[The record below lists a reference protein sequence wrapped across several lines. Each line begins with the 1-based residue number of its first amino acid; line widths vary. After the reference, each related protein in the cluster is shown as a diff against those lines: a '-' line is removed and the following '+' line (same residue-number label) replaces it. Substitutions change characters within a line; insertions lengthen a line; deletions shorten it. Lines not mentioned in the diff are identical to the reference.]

1 MTVIAFSMQKAT
13 GRSHREITAL
23 LKNISPAIIQQQKQK
38 LKKEILTMFHI
49 LSDTEPSFYST

>member
-13 GRSHREITAL
+13 GRSHIAAL